1 MIRVAASGGVMT
13 RAAPDDDVAG
23 PDGAGRRPACC
34 DDPGHAP
41 PWEMVGHGRYMPRRI
56 RGSLRGRELG

>member
-1 MIRVAASGGVMT
+1 MT
-13 RAAPDDDVAG
+13 RAASDDDVAG